1 MIKVL
6 LNGVDVINEPQGIDT
21 LVEEIFLSN
30 SIYGYLYQV
39 GGSLIF
45 WGDDCVNLRAL
56 FDADYCQDVEIDIL
70 EFDDSNVIQRVVFK
84 GVIRL
89 SDANWDLIR
98 GTVEVGIIDN
108 SFFSKIDNNKSIP
121 FNLAEAITKNGDTI
135 QNYTSYIQT
144 KVDLFSMIS
153 KRYFS
158 EEHQETKADPPWD
171 ADEVDQVIDMRI
183 PYRYGI
189 FIYDALKIII
199 DKMTDN
205 TVDFASDYFT
215 YNLTTPTDYETDA
228 FGILMSGHAMRT
240 GSSRLPR
247 ISFEDLFSDLHRI
260 FNVYFTIE
268 RNYTSKPVLRVEPES
283 YFRNNDS
290 GLFFKS
296 VNELKEAIDLSTIY
310 SKVVLGCSTTNNTFP
325 LQTIPL
331 LLQFQ
336 EEYGLKGTCN
346 LDNVLDLRLK
356 NLIINTNTINAVLPG
371 ISGFNG
377 GNLIVRKYTTS
388 AVVAPGTVI
397 EDTGADFEV
406 KQIGEGFIL
415 KNPFT
420 NEYTYI
426 VGRIDNDNIK
436 IKDSILPITG
446 AGNTKTYEIYAP
458 SSADQYDD
466 DTFLV
471 QLDRTSV
478 TTNRLP
484 AGYLQLDAIDYRAYN
499 FNYSNQKILERHL
512 GGIPQDIIDQLTDGN
527 DVCNIELTTVFSD
540 NTAAYTSAT
549 VNTLYKRIRLD
560 DEISDPNSNY
570 SSGVS
575 EGFYTAPQPG
585 YYRAELKLICENNGL
600 VYAQRLRFQVE
611 LTVVNAAGQPVGQ
624 TVTDVFSLNV
634 AQNYIVQIDT
644 VFHCEQGDRI
654 EVWIK
659 QPFSEPA
666 LLNPPFGYLGWNG
679 DMVIRNSSGGDDT
692 FFKVTEVE
700 NGGGIYVPSDPSIV
714 RLIKLETTGF
724 TPREEMES
732 IISNPFDYLNI
743 HYGENKY
750 TSGYIEK
757 IDRQLLTGETN
768 ITLNKRKNGI

>member
-6 LNGVDVINEPQGIDT
+6 LNGIDVVNQPQGIDS
-21 LVEEIFLSN
+21 LVEEIFLSD

-39 GGSLIF
+39 GGSLVF
-45 WGDDCVNLRAL
+45 WGDDYFTLRTL
-56 FDADYCQDVEIDIL
+56 FDADYCQDVDIDIL
-70 EFDDSNVIQRVVFK
+70 EFDDSGVIQRTVFK

-98 GTVEVGIIDN
+98 STVEVGIIDN
-108 SFFSKIDNNKSIP
+108 SFFAKIDNNKSIP
-121 FNLAEAITKNGDTI
+121 FNLAEAITKNGDAI
-135 QNYTSYIQT
+135 SNYTSYIQSN
-144 KVDLFSMIS
+144 VDLFSMIS

-171 ADEVDQVIDMRI
+171 ANEVDEVIDMRI

-189 FIYDALKIII
+189 FIYDALKIIV

-205 TVDFASDYFT
+205 TVDFESDYFT
-215 YNLTTPTDYETDA
+215 YNLTTPGDYETDA
-228 FGILMSGHAMRT
+228 FGILMTGHAMRT

-247 ISFEDLFSDLHRI
+247 ISFEELFSDLHRI
-260 FNVYFTIE
+260 FNVYFTLE

-290 GLFFKS
+290 GLYFKS

-310 SKVVLGCSTTNNTFP
+310 SKVVLGCSTSNNTFP
-325 LQTIPL
+325 LQAIPL

-336 EEYGLKGTCN
+336 EEYGLQGTCN

-356 NLIINTNTINAVLPG
+356 NIIINTNTINAVLPG
-371 ISGFNG
+371 ISGFNT

-397 EDTGADFEV
+397 EDTGADFQV
-406 KQIGEGFIL
+406 KQIGEGFVL

-420 NEYTYI
+420 GEYTYL
-426 VGRIDNDNIK
+426 VGRIDNDTIK
-436 IKDSILPITG
+436 IKDAILPITG

-458 SSADQYDD
+458 SPADQYDD
-466 DTFLV
+466 SVFLV
-471 QLDRTSV
+471 QLDRTNVS
-478 TTNRLP
+478 TTRLP

-527 DVCNIELTTVFSD
+527 DVCNIELTTTFAD
-540 NTAAYTSAT
+540 TSAT
-549 VNTLYKRIRLD
+549 YTSNTVNSLYKRIRLD
-560 DEISDPNSNY
+560 DVVSDPNSNY
-570 SSGVS
+570 SSGIA
-575 EGFYTAPQPG
+575 EGFYTAPQAG
-585 YYRAELKLICENNGL
+585 YYKVEAEIIVIHNAL
-600 VYAQRLRFQVE
+600 VYNNNLRFQVE

-624 TVTDVFSLNV
+624 TVTDVFTL
-634 AQNYIVQIDT
+634 AAAATRIVPFDT

-654 EVWIK
+654 EIWIK

-666 LLNPPFGYLGWNG
+666 LLVPPFGYLGWNG
-679 DMVIRNSSGGDDT
+679 DMAILNTLTGDDT

-714 RLIKLETTGF
+714 RLVKLETNGF
-724 TPREEMES
+724 TPRNEIES

-743 HYGENKY
+743 QYGDNKY

-757 IDRQLLTGETN
+757 IDRQLLSGETN
-768 ITLNKRKNGI
+768 ITLIKRLNGI